1 MRPKTRFAGRSAD
14 FKRLVMT
21 ELEEIKEKLTP
32 AARRV
37 LDAAIEES
45 KTRQHYYLGVEHLFL
60 AFAKVEENF
69 FREVMEDLNLD
80 VYHVINFLNEH
91 LNVSRQYIGLG
102 LKVPPA
108 TRNVF
113 RLAREEA
120 QRWGRDELDATDLF
134 IAIFQENHSL
144 PAKVFRSFGL
154 DPDYVMRRITVK
166 VRSKEEME
174 EELKKKYEL
183 PPNLKHFAVNLNK
196 LARFDKLPVIIGRDH
211 EIEQVMEIL
220 CHVDRSNSVMITGEP
235 GVGKTAVVEGLARRI
250 ELDPKRVPKR
260 LRDKQIVNLQM
271 NSVVAGTIFRG
282 MFEDRIE
289 KIIKEIKE
297 RKNIIFFIDEAHT
310 LIGAGSAMGVPSDA
324 ANIFK
329 STLSRGE
336 VQIIGATTLS
346 EYKEFIA
353 EDEALARRFRLVQI
367 QEPTVEETRKI
378 LYGIRPRLERNYSVK
393 ITNEAVDTALD
404 MSTRYM
410 RSLKMPD
417 KVIGWLDT
425 SCVKVEINR
434 PSEPVKSDDVIEV
447 ISQETRIP
455 RDMIFRDT
463 VGRFKDMEKT
473 IAKRV
478 VGQREAITALSK
490 RLRLNKGPL
499 KENFSRPDGV
509 LLFLGPTGV
518 GKTELAKS
526 LADFLFGDEKKM
538 IRVDMSE
545 YKDSAVA
552 VDKLIGMPRGIVGSE
567 RGGLLTNPVREN
579 PYSVVLLDEIEKAHP
594 FVLNLFLQVFDE
606 GWLTDGRGKRVYFSD
621 TVIIMTSNL
630 GSDVFKKYVKPLG
643 FMTDADVDA
652 RSYKKDI
659 MREIENSLSPEFLNR
674 IDDIIVFT
682 PLTRVEV
689 RELTLMYV
697 ERIRE
702 HMEAY
707 GKHMAVTDRAM
718 DLLVDKG
725 YNQKYGARFL
735 KRHVDEKVKVPIT
748 LKWKDGDFFKIDA
761 IDDEILVEVTHAG
774 ELTLA

>member
-1 MRPKTRFAGRSAD
+1 
-14 FKRLVMT
+14 MT

-32 AARRV
+32 AAKKV

-45 KTRQHYYLGVEHLFL
+45 KNRQHYYLGVEHLFL

-102 LKVPPA
+102 LKIPPA

-113 RLAREEA
+113 RLAKEEA
-120 QRWGRDELDATDLF
+120 QRWGRDELDSTDLF
-134 IAIFQENHSL
+134 VAIFQENHSL

-183 PPNLKHFAVNLNK
+183 PPNLKHFAINLNK
-196 LARFDKLPVIIGRDH
+196 LARFDKLPIIVGRDA
-211 EIEQVMEIL
+211 EIDQVMEIL
-220 CHVDRSNSVMITGEP
+220 CHVDRSNSVMIVGEP

-250 ELDPKRVPKR
+250 ELEPKRVPKR

-271 NSVVAGTIFRG
+271 NSIVAGTIFRG

-297 RKNIIFFIDEAHT
+297 KKNIIFFIDEAHT

-353 EDEALARRFRLVQI
+353 EDEALARRFRLVSI
-367 QEPTVEETRKI
+367 SEPTVEQTRKI
-378 LYGIRPRLERNYSVK
+378 LYGIRPRLEKSYGVR
-393 ITNEAVDTALD
+393 IADEAIETALD
-404 MSTRYM
+404 MSQRYM

-425 SCVKVEINR
+425 SSVKVEINR
-434 PSEPVKSDDVIEV
+434 PDEPVKPDDVIEV
-447 ISQETRIP
+447 ISQETKIP

-463 VGRFKDMEKT
+463 TGRFKDMEKHLSRR
-473 IAKRV
+473 II
-478 VGQREAITALSK
+478 GQKEAINALSK

-499 KENFSRPDGV
+499 KENYSRPDGV

-526 LADFLFGDEKKM
+526 LAQFLFGDEKKM

-545 YKDSAVA
+545 YKDSAIA

-594 FVLNLFLQVFDE
+594 YVLNLFLQVFDE

-630 GSDVFKKYVKPLG
+630 GSDVFKKHVKPLG
-643 FMTDADVDA
+643 FLNDGENTGQL
-652 RSYKKDI
+652 KKDI
-659 MREIENSLSPEFLNR
+659 MRDVESVFSPEFLNR

-682 PLTRVEV
+682 PLTRDEV
-689 RELTLMYV
+689 RQLTAMYL

-702 HMEAY
+702 HLESY
-707 GKHMAVTDRAM
+707 GKHLAITDKAVDE
-718 DLLVDKG
+718 LVEKG

-748 LKWKDGDFFKIDA
+748 LKWKEGDLFKIDFA
-761 IDDEILVEVTHAG
+761 DGKIEVEAASVSEPA
-774 ELTLA
+774 LI

>member
-1 MRPKTRFAGRSAD
+1 
-14 FKRLVMT
+14 MT
-21 ELEEIKEKLTP
+21 ELEDIKEKLTP
-32 AARRV
+32 SARRV
-37 LDAAIEES
+37 LEAAIEES

-102 LKVPPA
+102 LKIPPA

-120 QRWGRDELDATDLF
+120 QRWGREELDATDLF

-154 DPDYVMRRITVK
+154 DPDFVMRRITLK

-196 LARFDKLPVIIGRDH
+196 LARFDKLPVIIGRDA
-211 EIEQVMEIL
+211 EIDQLIEIL
-220 CHVDRSNSVMITGEP
+220 CHVDRSNSVMVVGEP
-235 GVGKTAVVEGLARRI
+235 GVGKTALVEGLARRI
-250 ELDPKRVPKR
+250 ELEPKRVPKR

-297 RKNIIFFIDEAHT
+297 KKNIIFFIDEAHT

-353 EDEALARRFRLVQI
+353 EDEALARRFRLVNI
-367 QEPTVEETRKI
+367 AEPTVEETRKI
-378 LYGIRPRLERNYSVK
+378 IYGIRSRLEKNYSVK
-393 ITNEAVDTALD
+393 ITDEAIETALD
-404 MSTRYM
+404 MSQRYM

-434 PSEPVKSDDVIEV
+434 PDDPVRPEDVIEV
-447 ISQETRIP
+447 ISQETKIP

-463 VGRFKDMEKT
+463 TGRFKDMEK
-473 IAKRV
+473 ALSRRV
-478 VGQREAITALSK
+478 VGQREAVGALSK

-499 KENFSRPDGV
+499 KENYSRPDGV

-526 LADFLFGDEKKM
+526 LAEFLFGDDKKM
-538 IRVDMSE
+538 IRIDMSE
-545 YKDSAVA
+545 YKDSGIA

-567 RGGLLTNPVREN
+567 RGGLLSNPVREN
-579 PYSVVLLDEIEKAHP
+579 PYSVVLLDEVEKAHP

-630 GSDVFKKYVKPLG
+630 GADVFKKYVKPLG
-643 FMTDADVDA
+643 FLPEGQSAN
-652 RSYKKDI
+652 SFKKDI
-659 MREIENSLSPEFLNR
+659 MRDVENTLSPEFLNR

-682 PLTRVEV
+682 PLTRDEV
-689 RELTLMYV
+689 KELTNMYLD
-697 ERIRE
+697 RIRD
-702 HMEAY
+702 HMEEY
-707 GKHMAVTDRAM
+707 GKQMAITGKAVEE
-718 DLLVDKG
+718 LVDKG

-748 LKWKDGDFFKIDA
+748 LKWKEGDFFKIDVR
-761 IDDEILVEVTHAG
+761 DDDIVIEVSSAN
-774 ELTLA
+774 EPALI

>member
-1 MRPKTRFAGRSAD
+1 MSGPNGKEAN
-14 FKRLVMT
+14 MT
-21 ELEEIKEKLTP
+21 ELEEIREKLTP
-32 AARRV
+32 AAKRV
-37 LDAAIEES
+37 LEVAIEEG
-45 KTRQHYYLGVEHLFL
+45 KARQHYYLGVEHLFL

-80 VYHVINFLNEH
+80 VYHVMNFLNEH

-102 LKVPPA
+102 LKIPPA

-120 QRWGRDELDATDLF
+120 QRWGREELDSTDIF

-174 EELKKKYEL
+174 EEIKKKYEL

-196 LARFDKLPVIIGRDH
+196 LARFDKLPVVIGRDA

-220 CHVDRSNSVMITGEP
+220 CHVDRSNSVMIIGEP
-235 GVGKTAVVEGLARRI
+235 GVGKTAVVEGLARKI
-250 ELDPKRVPKR
+250 ELEPKKVPKR

-297 RKNIIFFIDEAHT
+297 KKNIIFFIDEAHT

-329 STLSRGE
+329 STLARGE

-353 EDEALARRFRLVQI
+353 EDEALARRFRLVNI
-367 QEPTVEETRKI
+367 AEPGVEETRKI
-378 LYGIRPRLERNYSVK
+378 LYGIRSRLEKNYSVT
-393 ITNEAVDTALD
+393 IADESIEISLD
-404 MSTRYM
+404 MSRRYM

-425 SCVKVEINR
+425 ACVKVEINR
-434 PSEPVKSDDVIEV
+434 PEEPVKPDDVIEV
-447 ISQETRIP
+447 ISQETKIP
-455 RDMIFRDT
+455 KDMIFRDT
-463 VGRFKDMEKT
+463 TGRFKDMEKVLARR
-473 IAKRV
+473 II
-478 VGQREAITALSK
+478 GQKEAINALSK

-499 KENFSRPDGV
+499 KENYSKPDGV

-518 GKTELAKS
+518 GKTELAKA
-526 LADFLFGDEKKM
+526 LAEFLFGDEKKM

-594 FVLNLFLQVFDE
+594 YVLNLFLQVFDE

-630 GSDVFKKYVKPLG
+630 GADEFKKYVKPLG
-643 FMTDADVDA
+643 FLADGQKTNEL
-652 RSYKKDI
+652 KKNI
-659 MREIENSLSPEFLNR
+659 MREVENSFSPEFLNR
-674 IDDIIVFT
+674 IDDIIVFS
-682 PLTRVEV
+682 PLTRDEV
-689 RELTLMYV
+689 KELTAMYLD
-697 ERIRE
+697 RIRE
-702 HMEAY
+702 HMEGY
-707 GKHMAVTDRAM
+707 GKHMAVTEKAVDA
-718 DLLVDKG
+718 LVDKG
-725 YNQKYGARFL
+725 YSQKYGARFL

-748 LKWKDGDFFKIDA
+748 IKWKEGDFFKVDVSG
-761 IDDEILVEVTHAG
+761 DEITIEVASAG
-774 ELTLA
+774 EPAMI

>member
-1 MRPKTRFAGRSAD
+1 
-14 FKRLVMT
+14 MT

-45 KTRQHYYLGVEHLFL
+45 KTRQHFYLGVEHLFL
-60 AFAKVEENF
+60 SFAKVEENF

-120 QRWGRDELDATDLF
+120 QRWGRDELDSTDLF

-196 LARFDKLPVIIGRDH
+196 LARFDKLPSIIGRDA

-220 CHVDRSNSVMITGEP
+220 CHVDRSNSVMIVGEP

-297 RKNIIFFIDEAHT
+297 KKNIIFFIDEAHT

-353 EDEALARRFRLVQI
+353 EDEALARRFRLVHI
-367 QEPTVEETRKI
+367 QEPTVEQTRKI
-378 LYGIRPRLERNYSVK
+378 LYGIKPKLERSYSVK
-393 ITNEAVDTALD
+393 VTEGAVETALD
-404 MSTRYM
+404 MSQRYM

-434 PSEPVKSDDVIEV
+434 PTEPVKSDDVIEV

-463 VGRFKDMEKT
+463 VGRFKDMEKML
-473 IAKRV
+473 ARRV
-478 VGQREAITALSK
+478 VGQREAINALSK

-518 GKTELAKS
+518 GKTELAKA
-526 LADFLFGDEKKM
+526 LADFLFGDDKKM

-567 RGGLLTNPVREN
+567 RGGLLSNPVREN

-630 GSDVFKKYVKPLG
+630 GVDVFKRYVKPLG
-643 FMTDADVDA
+643 FMSETDIDA
-652 RSYKKDI
+652 SGYKKDI
-659 MREIENSLSPEFLNR
+659 IKDVENALSPEFLNR

-682 PLTRVEV
+682 PLTREEV
-689 RELTLMYV
+689 KELTHMYI

-702 HMEAY
+702 HMEGY
-707 GKHMAVTDRAM
+707 GKHLTVTERAL
-718 DLLVDKG
+718 DALVEKG

-735 KRHVDEKVKVPIT
+735 KRHVDEKIKVPVT
-748 LKWKDGDFFKIDA
+748 LMWKEGDNFRIDA
-761 IDDEILVEVTHAG
+761 ADGEVTVETSQAG
-774 ELTLA
+774 EPAL

>member
-1 MRPKTRFAGRSAD
+1 MSLAACQAQTPGPYNGPEEVT
-14 FKRLVMT
+14 MT
-21 ELEEIKEKLTP
+21 ELEEKKEKLTP
-32 AARRV
+32 GARKV

-45 KTRQHYYLGVEHLFL
+45 KNRQHYYLGVEHLFL
-60 AFAKVEENF
+60 SFAKIEENF
-69 FREVMEDLNLD
+69 FKEVMEDLNLD
-80 VYHVINFLNEH
+80 AYHVINFLNEH

-102 LKVPPA
+102 LKIPPA

-120 QRWGRDELDATDLF
+120 QRWGREELDSTDLF

-166 VRSKEEME
+166 VRRKEEME

-211 EIEQVMEIL
+211 EIDQVMEIL
-220 CHVDRSNSVMITGEP
+220 CHVDRSNSVMIVGEP

-297 RKNIIFFIDEAHT
+297 KKNIIFFIDEAHT

-353 EDEALARRFRLVQI
+353 EDEALARRFRLVHI
-367 QEPTVEETRKI
+367 KEPTVEQTRKI
-378 LYGIRPRLERNYSVK
+378 LYGIRPRFEKNYSVK
-393 ITNEAVDTALD
+393 ISDESMETALD
-404 MSTRYM
+404 MSRRYM

-417 KVIGWLDT
+417 KAIGWLDT

-434 PSEPVKSDDVIEV
+434 PGGEVETADVVEV
-447 ISQETRIP
+447 ISQDTKIP

-463 VGRFKDMEKT
+463 AERFKDMED
-473 IAKRV
+473 ALSSRV
-478 VGQREAITALSK
+478 VGQNEAIRALAR

-499 KENFSRPDGV
+499 KENYSRPDGG

-518 GKTELAKS
+518 GKTELAK
-526 LADFLFGDEKKM
+526 AVAEFLFGDEKKM
-538 IRVDMSE
+538 IRIDMSE
-545 YKDSAVA
+545 YKDSSIS

-567 RGGLLTNPVREN
+567 RGGILTTQVRDNPCTVI
-579 PYSVVLLDEIEKAHP
+579 LLDEIEKASS

-606 GWLTDGRGKRVYFSD
+606 GWITDGRGKRVYFSD
-621 TVIIMTSNL
+621 TIIIMTSNFAAEKFQRFTKPFGFL
-630 GSDVFKKYVKPLG
+630 SDKQEFTSVK
-643 FMTDADVDA
+643 
-652 RSYKKDI
+652 
-659 MREIENSLSPEFLNR
+659 REVLKELENTFTPEFLNR
-674 IDDIIVFT
+674 IDDTIVFS
-682 PLTRVEV
+682 PLLEEEV
-689 RELTLMYV
+689 KE
-697 ERIRE
+697 
-702 HMEAY
+702 
-707 GKHMAVTDRAM
+707 
-718 DLLVDKG
+718 
-725 YNQKYGARFL
+725 
-735 KRHVDEKVKVPIT
+735 IT
-748 LKWKDGDFFKIDA
+748 KIYLNK
-761 IDDEILVEVTHAG
+761 IN
-774 ELTLA
+774 

>member
-1 MRPKTRFAGRSAD
+1 
-14 FKRLVMT
+14 MT
-21 ELEEIKEKLTP
+21 ELEDIKEKLTP
-32 AARRV
+32 SSRRV
-37 LDAAIEES
+37 LEAAIEES

-60 AFAKVEENF
+60 AFAKVEEDF

-80 VYHVINFLNEH
+80 VYHVLNFLNEH

-102 LKVPPA
+102 LKIPPA

-120 QRWGRDELDATDLF
+120 QRWGREELDSTDLF

-154 DPDYVMRRITVK
+154 DPDFVMRRITLK

-196 LARFDKLPVIIGRDH
+196 LARFDKLPVIIGRDA
-211 EIEQVMEIL
+211 EIDQVMEIL
-220 CHVDRSNSVMITGEP
+220 CHVDRSNSVMVVGEP

-250 ELDPKRVPKR
+250 ELEPNKVPKR
-260 LRDKQIVNLQM
+260 LRNKQIVNLQM

-297 RKNIIFFIDEAHT
+297 KKNIIFFIDEAHT

-346 EYKEFIA
+346 EYKEFISD
-353 EDEALARRFRLVQI
+353 DEALARRFRLVNI
-367 QEPTVEETRKI
+367 AEPTVDETRKI
-378 LYGIRPRLERNYSVK
+378 IYGIRSRLEKNYSVK
-393 ITNEAVDTALD
+393 ITDEAIETALD
-404 MSTRYM
+404 MSQRYM

-434 PSEPVKSDDVIEV
+434 PEEPVKSADVIEV
-447 ISQETRIP
+447 ISQETKIP

-463 VGRFKDMEKT
+463 TGRFKDMEKALT
-473 IAKRV
+473 KRV

-526 LADFLFGDEKKM
+526 LAEFLFGDDKKM
-538 IRVDMSE
+538 IRIDMSE
-545 YKDSAVA
+545 YKDSGVA

-579 PYSVVLLDEIEKAHP
+579 PYSVVLLDEVEKAHP

-630 GSDVFKKYVKPLG
+630 GVDVFKKYVKPLG
-643 FMTDADVDA
+643 FLPEGQTTDTF
-652 RSYKKDI
+652 KKDI
-659 MREIENSLSPEFLNR
+659 MKDVEHTLSPEFLNR

-682 PLTRVEV
+682 PLTRDEV
-689 RELTLMYV
+689 KELTKMYLD
-697 ERIRE
+697 RIGA
-702 HMEAY
+702 HMEEY
-707 GKHMAVTDRAM
+707 GKHLSVTEKAVEH
-718 DLLVDKG
+718 LVEEG

-748 LKWKDGDFFKIDA
+748 LKWKEGDSFKVDLKGT
-761 IDDEILVEVTHAG
+761 EIVLEASPAS
-774 ELTLA
+774 EPAMI

>member
-1 MRPKTRFAGRSAD
+1 
-14 FKRLVMT
+14 MT
-21 ELEEIKEKLTP
+21 ELEDIKEKLTP
-32 AARRV
+32 AARKV
-37 LDAAIEES
+37 LEAAIEES

-80 VYHVINFLNEH
+80 VSHVVNFLNEH

-102 LKVPPA
+102 LKIPPA

-120 QRWGRDELDATDLF
+120 QRWGREELDSTDLF

-166 VRSKEEME
+166 VRSKEETE

-196 LARFDKLPVIIGRDH
+196 LARFDKLPMIIGRDA

-220 CHVDRSNSVMITGEP
+220 CHVDRSNSVMVIGEP

-250 ELDPKRVPKR
+250 ELEPKRVPKR

-297 RKNIIFFIDEAHT
+297 KKNIIFFIDEAHT

-329 STLSRGE
+329 STLARGE

-353 EDEALARRFRLVQI
+353 EDEALARRFRLVNI
-367 QEPTVEETRKI
+367 AEPTVDETRKI
-378 LYGIRPRLERNYSVK
+378 LYGIRGRLEKSYSVT
-393 ITNEAVDTALD
+393 ITDEAIETSLD
-404 MSTRYM
+404 MSQRYM

-434 PSEPVKSDDVIEV
+434 PAEPVKSSDVIEV
-447 ISQETRIP
+447 ISQETKIP

-463 VGRFKDMEKT
+463 VGRFKDMEKALSRR
-473 IAKRV
+473 II
-478 VGQREAITALSK
+478 GQKEAVTALSK

-499 KENFSRPDGV
+499 KENFSKPDGV

-518 GKTELAKS
+518 GKTELAKA
-526 LADFLFGDEKKM
+526 LAEYLFGDEKKM

-567 RGGLLTNPVREN
+567 RGGLLSNPVREN

-594 FVLNLFLQVFDE
+594 YVLNLFLQVFDE

-630 GSDVFKKYVKPLG
+630 GVDMFKKYVKPLG
-643 FMTDADVDA
+643 FLPEGQNTNAF
-652 RSYKKDI
+652 KKDI
-659 MREIENSLSPEFLNR
+659 LKDVEGTLSPEFLNR

-682 PLTRVEV
+682 PLTRDEV
-689 RELTLMYV
+689 KALTNLYI
-697 ERIRE
+697 EKIRD
-702 HMEAY
+702 HMETY
-707 GKHMAVTDRAM
+707 GKHLSVTEKAIDA
-718 DLLVDKG
+718 LVDKG

-735 KRHVDEKVKVPIT
+735 KRHVDEKVKVPVT
-748 LKWKDGDFFKIDA
+748 LKWKDGEFFRIDA
-761 IDDEILVEVTHAG
+761 VDDEVVVDTSSAG
-774 ELTLA
+774 EPALI

>member
-1 MRPKTRFAGRSAD
+1 
-14 FKRLVMT
+14 MT
-21 ELEEIKEKLTP
+21 ELEELKEKLTP
-32 AARRV
+32 SARRV
-37 LDAAIEES
+37 VDAAVQES
-45 KTRQHYYLGVEHLFL
+45 QSRQHYYLGVEHLFL
-60 AFAKVEENF
+60 AFSKVEENF

-80 VYHVINFLNEH
+80 LFQVLNFLNEH
-91 LNVSRQYIGLG
+91 LNVTRQYIGMG

-120 QRWGRDELDATDLF
+120 QRWGREEVDSTDLF
-134 IAIFQENHSL
+134 IAMFQESHSL

-154 DPDYVMRRITVK
+154 DPDFVMRRITVK
-166 VRSKEEME
+166 VRSKEELE

-196 LARFDKLPVIIGRDH
+196 LARFDKLPMIIGRDA
-211 EIEQVMEIL
+211 EIEQMMEIL
-220 CHVDRSNSVMITGEP
+220 CHIDRSNSVMIVGEP

-250 ELDPKRVPKR
+250 ELEPKRVPKR

-271 NSVVAGTIFRG
+271 NSIVAGTIFRG

-297 RKNIIFFIDEAHT
+297 KKNIIFFIDEAHT

-329 STLSRGE
+329 STLARGE

-353 EDEALARRFRLVQI
+353 EDEALARRFRLVNI
-367 QEPTVEETRKI
+367 AEPTVDETRKI
-378 LYGIRPRLERNYSVK
+378 LYGIRPRFEKNYSV
-393 ITNEAVDTALD
+393 TVTDEAMETALD
-404 MSTRYM
+404 MSQRYM

-417 KVIGWLDT
+417 KVIGWIDT

-434 PSEPVKSDDVIEV
+434 PSEPVKSSDVIEV
-447 ISQETRIP
+447 ISQETKIP

-463 VGRFKDMEKT
+463 TVRFKDMEKALAGR
-473 IAKRV
+473 I
-478 VGQREAITALSK
+478 VGQKEAINALSR

-499 KENFSRPDGV
+499 KENFARPDGV

-538 IRVDMSE
+538 IRLDMSE
-545 YKDSAVA
+545 YKDSSIA

-567 RGGLLTNPVREN
+567 RGGLLSNPVREN

-606 GWLTDGRGKRVYFSD
+606 GWLTDGRGKRIYFSD

-630 GSDVFKKYVKPLG
+630 GADVFKKYIKPMG
-643 FMTDADVDA
+643 FMPESMNNTNE
-652 RSYKKDI
+652 YKKAILKDV
-659 MREIENSLSPEFLNR
+659 ESSLSPEFLNR

-682 PLTRVEV
+682 PLTREEV
-689 RELTLMYV
+689 RALTAMYLDK
-697 ERIRE
+697 IRE
-702 HMEAY
+702 HMHGY
-707 GKHMAVTDRAM
+707 GKHLAITEQAEEE
-718 DLLVDKG
+718 LVDKG
-725 YNQKYGARFL
+725 YSQKYGARFL

-748 LKWKDGDFFKIDA
+748 LKWKESDHFKVDVS
-761 IDDEILVEVTHAG
+761 DNEIVVEATPAR
-774 ELTLA
+774 EPALI